1 MVYSVAL
8 DAGVYNVGLNFGLCE
23 FMAIFGGVDVMTSA
37 VRTVSLKFNTFNGQ
51 QEGLFSSVDI
61 TARFSLGE
69 STMSRV
75 VLTSDG
81 KNTSVPSAQN
91 ANY

>member
-1 MVYSVAL
+1 MVYSVAV
-8 DAGVYNVGLNFGLCE
+8 DAGVYNIGLNFGLCN
-23 FMAIFGGVDVMTSA
+23 FMGIFGGVDVMTSA

-69 STMSRV
+69 LS
-75 VLTSDG
+75 LKAD
-81 KNTSVPSAQN
+81 
-91 ANY
+91 